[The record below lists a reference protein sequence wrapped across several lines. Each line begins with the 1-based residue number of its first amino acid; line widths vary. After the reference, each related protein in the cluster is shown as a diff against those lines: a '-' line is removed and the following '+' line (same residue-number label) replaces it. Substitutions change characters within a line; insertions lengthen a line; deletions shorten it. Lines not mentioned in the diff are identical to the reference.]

1 MIAILRLARRNV
13 RRNPG
18 RSAVVVAL
26 VALPVA
32 ALSFSLL
39 YVGLWTSSDEEQ
51 QQVALGRAD
60 ARIQVMVTPG
70 VLPGASSQ
78 PSEEEVRERLGLP
91 DDAQLLPT
99 RAGDLAVPTGSGD
112 EVQIARWEEVDL
124 SAPLMR
130 DRFRLVEG
138 RLPEAPGEA
147 LAVDDLAR
155 TGERLAVALPAL
167 DLEVVGHVRSL
178 VVPGKPR
185 LPLSYRVEPSLVVA
199 PGTMPP
205 PVDLVWSSGVSVSGP
220 AWYVGDVGDSLDT
233 SVFVDSALLIEGR
246 RAPSVQATQLGLFA
260 AGALA
265 FLWCGLVAASALSI
279 GARRRRRELGLLAV
293 NGADP
298 AMLRRAIAADGVVLG
313 GIGAL
318 LGLLGGWGVGALF
331 TDRARSLGNLTGG
344 DWNISPLVVAAVA
357 MGWASA
363 AAAGSLAGRG
373 LARQPV
379 LDLLAGRSPR
389 PKGAPGWFGAG
400 AVAFGVC
407 ALLTVWATTG
417 LPERGPARYVI
428 PVSVVVAGVVAVL
441 ALATGGIRV
450 APRLAGRSVIARLAA
465 RDLDRFGARTAAA
478 TGAIALTLTAATA
491 AAVLEHHLARV
502 EYNDHAGAAETTS
515 ADRGAVDLGRWD
527 VVSGGATVVRDG
539 RLVRDVLRPEDRAEA
554 ERLAAEAGAELT
566 ALTVAGSGVAAC
578 AGGPLPEPQS
588 GLTPDGCYGGPT
600 VVRVPDELLGT
611 LPAELAQVLT
621 RGEVA
626 GWVTGWVGGA
636 PADPYL
642 LVGTTTIPVTPVS
655 APEPDIDSPVT
666 QVALRG
672 FVGILVPEQRWSPVL
687 EPTGRPVLVL
697 DGRRLSPEAWEELQA
712 SVREAVDA
720 PGWETFRTKA
730 PSSVPAVAVAS
741 VATVVLV
748 LSVLALALV
757 LVRIESRDEERVL
770 RTQGASPG
778 AAGAVAAW
786 RAALMT
792 WIGAVPAVA
801 VTSLLAL
808 LVGVDRIEYARP
820 QALAAILVGLPL
832 LAALV
837 FGLAG
842 RRAPRPATV

>member
-1 MIAILRLARRNV
+1 MSAILRLARRNV

-32 ALSFSLL
+32 ALSFGVLF
-39 YVGLWTSSDEEQ
+39 VGLWTSSDEEQ
-51 QQVALGRAD
+51 QRVALGQAD
-60 ARIQVMVTPG
+60 AMVQVMLAPG
-70 VLPGASSQ
+70 VLPGAPSL

-91 DDAQLLPT
+91 DDAELLPT
-99 RAGDLAVPTGSGD
+99 RSGDLALPTGSGD
-112 EVQIARWEEVDL
+112 EVQLAQWEEVDL
-124 SAPLMR
+124 SAPLMV
-130 DRFRLVEG
+130 DRFRLVDG
-138 RLPEAPGEA
+138 RLPEAPGEV
-147 LAVDDLAR
+147 LVVDDLAGA
-155 TGERLAVALPAL
+155 GERLTVALPSL
-167 DLEVVGHVRSL
+167 ELEVVGRVRSL

-185 LPLSYRVEPSLVVA
+185 LPLEHRSEPSVIAA

-205 PVDLVWSSGVSVSGP
+205 PGDPVWSTGVDISGP
-220 AWYVGDVGDSLDT
+220 AWYASGVGDSLGT
-233 SVFVDSALLIEGR
+233 ERFVDGALLIEER
-246 RAPSVQATQLGLFA
+246 RDPGAQAAQLSLFA

-279 GARRRRRELGLLAV
+279 GARRRRRELGLLAA

-331 TDRARSLGNLTGG
+331 TDRARTLGSLTGG
-344 DWNISPLVVAAVA
+344 DWSISPLVVAAVA

-389 PKGAPGWFGAG
+389 PKGAPRWFGAG

-407 ALLTVWATTG
+407 ALLTVWATSD

-441 ALATGGIRV
+441 ALSVGGIRV
-450 APRLAGRSVIARLAA
+450 APRLAGRSVVARLAA

-478 TGAIALTLTAATA
+478 TGAIALTLTATTA
-491 AAVLEHHLARV
+491 AAIFEHHHARV
-502 EYNDHAGAAETTS
+502 SHVDVGGETAFS
-515 ADRGAVDLGRWD
+515 DRGPASAGRWD

-539 RLVRDVLRPEDRAEA
+539 RLVRDVLRPEDRSTA
-554 ERLAAEAGAELT
+554 ERLARDAGAGM
-566 ALTVAGSGVAAC
+566 AAMTVADGHGLAAC
-578 AGGPLPEPQS
+578 AGSIPTALG
-588 GLTPDGCYGGPT
+588 GVVAPDGCYDSPT
-600 VVRVPDELLGT
+600 VLRVTDDLLAS
-611 LPAELAQVLT
+611 LPAEPAEVLS
-621 RGEVA
+621 RGELA
-626 GWVTGWVGGA
+626 GWVSVDIGGT
-636 PADPYL
+636 PGDPFL
-642 LVGTTTIPVTPVS
+642 LVGGTTVPIAPVA
-655 APEPDIDSPVT
+655 APEGDVRSPV
-666 QVALRG
+666 VAVAQQG
-672 FVGILVPEQRWSPVL
+672 FVVVLVPEVRWSAAL
-687 EPTGRPVLVL
+687 DGTARTALVF
-697 DGRRLSPEAWEELQA
+697 DGRRLDEERWAELRTA
-712 SVREAVDA
+712 VREAVGA
-720 PGWETFRTKA
+720 PGWETFSAKE
-730 PSSVPAVAVAS
+730 PSSVPAVAVVSA
-741 VATVVLV
+741 ATIVLV
-748 LSVLALALV
+748 LGVLALALV
-757 LVRIESRDEERVL
+757 LVRIESREEERVL

-808 LVGVDRIEYARP
+808 LVGVDRVEYARP

-832 LAALV
+832 LTALV